1 MNDNTSTTAKAERL
15 SDTKRLEYRWK
26 HIDWKKAE
34 YEVNRLQVRIA
45 KATRKKNWNAVKKT
59 AISDN
64 AFVLCKITGCPQ
76 GDNQQREKH
85 VGRRQRAMVNS
96 RF

>member
-15 SDTKRLEYRWK
+15 SDTKRLEHRWK

-45 KATRKKNWNAVKKT
+45 KATRKKN
-59 AISDN
+59 
-64 AFVLCKITGCPQ
+64 
-76 GDNQQREKH
+76 
-85 VGRRQRAMVNS
+85 
-96 RF
+96 